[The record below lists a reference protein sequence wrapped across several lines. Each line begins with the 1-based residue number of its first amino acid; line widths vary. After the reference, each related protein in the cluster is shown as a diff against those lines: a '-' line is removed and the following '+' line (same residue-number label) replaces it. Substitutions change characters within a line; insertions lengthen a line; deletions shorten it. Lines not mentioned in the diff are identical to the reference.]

1 MFNHVILSI
10 VRVRKISN
18 IEVFKVSDQLSVEMT
33 SQNVDPSV
41 SRASKE
47 MSSSSSIA
55 MDGHAVTKRLQQ
67 DLMTLMVLR

>member
-1 MFNHVILSI
+1 
-10 VRVRKISN
+10 
-18 IEVFKVSDQLSVEMT
+18 MT

-67 DLMTLMVLR
+67 DLMTLMVIYCSYHFSVVYDEMLLALVDILLFKLGLR